1 MQKFLIV
8 LFSLSILSGFAQS
21 KAEKLFQTK
30 KWSALVAMK
39 AEAKK
44 LSGKDIYRIGQG
56 CMKEKQDTAAIRM
69 FRMSIKKG
77 YKTGDLYYNLGICY
91 NQVERYP
98 EAVYALNNALYL
110 VPDRKIYLL
119 EKGASFYSMNELD
132 SALATYQYTQKAYPK
147 NQFSAYMVCL
157 VLHEQEKLNQCLK
170 CYYGSL
176 QKYKDNN
183 KFYRMSL
190 ESIVRLE
197 WHNNNRLDK
206 AETGVKNLMAAYPN
220 NYEYSMWLTQLYHQQ
235 NLFEKAKPVVLSINN
250 AYSDQKLSNKYYEK
264 GNFLVDAFDS
274 EFYYMESYQ
283 WFRPEKN
290 DTYYTI
296 FIFSPLNHNPNGKF
310 IVQKTSV
317 GFTLLNQKSE
327 DFIEVE
333 KELTYENVKFS
344 VVEFF
349 HKRAAN
355 SDIDSNI
362 RNND

>member
-1 MQKFLIV
+1 MQKLLIV
-8 LFSLSILSGFAQS
+8 LFSLSLLSGYAQS

-30 KWSALVAMK
+30 KWSELVAMK
-39 AEAKK
+39 GEAKR

-91 NQVERYP
+91 NQVELYP
-98 EAVYALNNALYL
+98 EAVHALNNALYL

-119 EKGASFYSMNELD
+119 EKAASFYSMNELD
-132 SALATYQYTQKAYPK
+132 SALATYQYVQKGYPK

-176 QKYKDNN
+176 QKYKDHN

-197 WHNNNRLDK
+197 WHNTNRLDK
-206 AETGVKNLMAAYPN
+206 AEAGIKKLMDAYPN
-220 NYEYSMWLTQLYHQQ
+220 NFEYNMWLTQLYHQQ
-235 NLFEKAKPVVLSINN
+235 NLFAEAKPLILAINN
-250 AYSDQKLSNKYYEK
+250 AYSNQQLSNAYYTK
-264 GNFLVDAFDS
+264 GNFLIDAFDS
-274 EFYYMESYQ
+274 EFYYIESYQ

-290 DTYYTI
+290 NIFYTI
-296 FIFSPLNHNPNGKF
+296 FLFSPLNHNPNGKF

-317 GFTLLNQKSE
+317 GYTLFHQKSNV
-327 DFIEVE
+327 FVEVE
-333 KELTYENVKFS
+333 KELTYENVKNS
-344 VVEFF
+344 VIEFF
-349 HKRAAN
+349 QKRAA
-355 SDIDSNI
+355 STDIDSNT
-362 RNND
+362 RNNE